1 VTDPR
6 KLAEDALEAV
16 LKALAE
22 RDAALNALDQ
32 MRRER
37 DRLREP
43 QVCEICGCPTP
54 CGCEAAE
61 QGIDLRSHDYLAR
74 ELDHARAERD
84 RLQEAIASAL
94 TSLAT
99 GPGKDDY
106 AYQVLDAAL
115 ADIDATSKPE
125 P

>member
-1 VTDPR
+1 VTDSR

-22 RDAALNALDQ
+22 RDAALACSA
-32 MRRER
+32 MW
-37 DRLREP
+37 
-43 QVCEICGCPTP
+43 
-54 CGCEAAE
+54 
-61 QGIDLRSHDYLAR
+61 
-74 ELDHARAERD
+74 RAERD
-84 RLQEAIASAL
+84 RLREAIASAL

-115 ADIDATSKPE
+115 EEK
-125 P
+125 